1 MSIVKATPKKF
12 VIIFLII
19 IDCVFGYLVI
29 SSLNDK
35 EKITTKTEVKTE
47 GNYIV
52 VDKVFNLDIKELE
65 KKQIEENKKEEVK
78 EEIVYDGLTLNQ
90 LGAKLDKSLKGKL
103 KGKGKFITSYALKKG
118 VDPYVA
124 VAIILHETGC
134 EWKCST
140 LVTSCNNVG
149 GQKGSGCGSYARFS
163 TLDNGIKSFINNLS
177 KNYYKKG
184 LNTPEK
190 MGRKYAAST
199 SWAKKVNAYVRKIKS
214 K

>member
-12 VIIFLII
+12 IIICLAI

-29 SSLNDK
+29 TSMNDN
-35 EKITTKTEVKTE
+35 EKSTTKQEVKTK

-52 VDKVFNLDIKELE
+52 VDKVFDLDIKELE
-65 KKQIEENKKEEVK
+65 KKQIEENKKAEVK

-90 LGAKLDKSLKGKL
+90 LGAKLDRSLKGKL
-103 KGKGKFITSYALKKG
+103 KGKGKFIASYALKKG

-163 TLDNGIKSFINNLS
+163 SLDNGIKSFINNLS
-177 KNYYKKG
+177 NNYYKKG